1 MGSSSKIDV
10 QEKQEKVGAMQQSKT
25 EEFEEKA
32 FILEKEEAE
41 EEEIEEEGT
50 FEEAVDWY
58 MKEKFKFQQKNLI
71 QFEKTEK
78 AAKEKPTK
86 CKYTWKNMLA
96 NRKSKNMPD
105 QEEEDSSDDE
115 YLDYDNLHLS
125 FDPEKCQKF
134 HC

>member
-1 MGSSSKIDV
+1 
-10 QEKQEKVGAMQQSKT
+10 
-25 EEFEEKA
+25 
-32 FILEKEEAE
+32 
-41 EEEIEEEGT
+41 
-50 FEEAVDWY
+50 
-58 MKEKFKFQQKNLI
+58 
-71 QFEKTEK
+71 
-78 AAKEKPTK
+78 
-86 CKYTWKNMLA
+86 MLA

>member
-1 MGSSSKIDV
+1 
-10 QEKQEKVGAMQQSKT
+10 
-25 EEFEEKA
+25 
-32 FILEKEEAE
+32 
-41 EEEIEEEGT
+41 
-50 FEEAVDWY
+50 
-58 MKEKFKFQQKNLI
+58 MKEKFQLQQNKLI
-71 QFEKTEK
+71 QFEKREK
-78 AAKEKPTK
+78 AAKEKQTK

-115 YLDYDNLHLS
+115 YLDYDILHLS